1 MKYKDTA
8 NMGRFSVDIEIAN
21 NEDLMKA
28 RHGYLDAAKV
38 RRRTVRGVVDSG
50 ATRLVL
56 PQAVAKELGLPVKK
70 TKIKVRYADGRRGL
84 RSEVEEA
91 RVYLQSRDGV
101 FSAMI
106 EPKRDTALI
115 GAIVLEDLDFLVDC
129 AKLCLVPRDPDY
141 IVSEIE
147 GLAAHSE

>member
-1 MKYKDTA
+1 VNNKDIV

-21 NEDLMKA
+21 NEDLVEV
-28 RHGYLDAAKV
+28 RRGHLDAVKV
-38 RRRTVRGVVDSG
+38 RRMTLRGVVDSG

-56 PQAVAKELGLPVKK
+56 PQAAARELGLPVKK
-70 TKIKVRYADGRRGL
+70 KKIRVRYADGRRGL

-91 RVYLQSRDGV
+91 RVYLQGRDGV
-101 FSAMI
+101 FNAVV
-106 EPKRDTALI
+106 EPNRDTALI

-129 AKLCLVPRDPDY
+129 TKFCLVPRDPDY

-147 GLAAHSE
+147 